1 MTPPDDTPPRLD
13 LPAGFRDLLHER
25 AAALEAVE
33 RAVMGAFA
41 AWGFRRIVTPTVE
54 YSDVLEIGVGDDLPQ
69 RAFRS
74 TDQPSGRVV
83 LLRPDVTAQV
93 ARVVASRLRAAPLP
107 LRLCYNLPVVRNVEP
122 TPGRPREI
130 FQAGVELIGLDL
142 PEADAEMIAV
152 AAHALRAAGLSR
164 FTIDIGQV
172 EFYRGLA
179 EGVPPGP
186 ARRRLESAIA
196 KKDRAAIEALL
207 PELGLPEADAA
218 RLAGLIDCFG
228 GDEVLGRAERLA
240 AGGPPRAL
248 RALERLRAVVAVVDG
263 YGLGDVLSIDLAELR
278 GLGYYTGV
286 TFEAYTTGVGR
297 ELAGGG
303 RYDDLIGRYGYPC
316 PATGFMIDLEGL
328 LTALER
334 QGTAPVPRGTDFLL
348 MDVRPDKREALAVAR
363 ALRERGYAVARDII
377 RRDYAGSLAYARH
390 HGIAWVLLLGEQ
402 SGVARLERVSDGSV
416 REVPVAALLSGEGPL
431 VVDGTPLPPGG
442 AAPPGR
448 PAGPGGAP
456 PPGRGSEQDRA

>member
-1 MTPPDDTPPRLD
+1 MALPGAGAPRLD
-13 LPAGFRDLLHER
+13 LPSGFRDLLEGR
-25 AAALEAVE
+25 AGALEVVE
-33 RAVMGAFA
+33 RAVMATFG
-41 AWGFRRIVTPTVE
+41 AWGFRRVVTPTVE
-54 YSDVLEIGVGDDLPQ
+54 YSDVLEAGVGPELPQ

-93 ARVVASRLRAAPLP
+93 ARLVASRLRSAPLP
-107 LRLCYNLPVVRNVEP
+107 LRLCYNLPVVRNVDP

-142 PEADAEMIAV
+142 PEADAEMVAI
-152 AAHALRAAGLSR
+152 AAHALTAAGLAR
-164 FTIDIGQV
+164 FTIDVGQP
-172 EFYRGLA
+172 EFFRGLA
-179 EGVPPGP
+179 EGVPLGP
-186 ARRRLESAIA
+186 ARRRLEDAVG

-207 PELGLPEADAA
+207 PELALPDAEAE

-228 GDEVLGRAERLA
+228 GEEVLDRAERLA
-240 AGGPPRAL
+240 AADSPRAR
-248 RALERLRAVVAVVDG
+248 RAIETLRAVVAVVKG
-263 YGLGDVLSIDLAELR
+263 YGLGDLLSIDLAELR

-286 TFEAYTTGVGR
+286 TFEAYAAGVGR

-334 QGTAPVPRGTDFLL
+334 QGTAPAGRGTDFLV
-348 MDVRPDKREALAVAR
+348 MDVRQDKREAWAVVR
-363 ALRERGYAVARDII
+363 ALRARGYSVARDII

-390 HGIAWVLLLGEQ
+390 HGIAYVLLLGA
-402 SGVARLERVSDGSV
+402 GGGGTPGGPGPARLERVADGRVAS
-416 REVPVAALLSGEGPL
+416 VPVADLLAEEGAL
-431 VVDGTPLPPGG
+431 VVE
-442 AAPPGR
+442 GR
-448 PAGPGGAP
+448 PVEAG
-456 PPGRGSEQDRA
+456 RA

>member
-1 MTPPDDTPPRLD
+1 MTLPGDPPPRLD
-13 LPAGFRDLLHER
+13 LPAGFRDLLLER

-33 RAVMGAFA
+33 RAVMRVFA

-54 YSDVLEIGVGDDLPQ
+54 YSDVLEIGVGEELPQ

-93 ARVVASRLRAAPLP
+93 ARVVASRLRTAPLP
-107 LRLCYNLPVVRNVEP
+107 LRLCYNLPVVRNVEL

-142 PEADAEMIAV
+142 PEADAEMIAI

-186 ARRRLESAIA
+186 ARRRLEAAIA

-207 PELGLPEADAA
+207 PELGIPDTDAA
-218 RLAGLIDCFG
+218 RLADLIDCFG
-228 GDEVLGRAERLA
+228 GDEVLARAERLA
-240 AGGPPRAL
+240 AGGPVRAQ
-248 RALERLRAVVAVVDG
+248 RALERLRAVVAVVEG

-278 GLGYYTGV
+278 GLDYYTGV
-286 TFEAYTTGVGR
+286 TFEAYTTGLGR

-303 RYDDLIGRYGYPC
+303 RYDDLIGRYGYAC

-363 ALRERGYAVARDII
+363 ALRARGYAVARDII

-390 HGIAWVLLLGEQ
+390 HGIVWVLLLGER
-402 SGVARLERVSDGSV
+402 SGVARLERVDDGSV
-416 REVPVAALLSGEGPL
+416 RELPVASLLSGEGPL
-431 VVDGTPLPPGG
+431 VVDGVALAPGG
-442 AAPPGR
+442 AGEPGR
-448 PAGPGGAP
+448 A
-456 PPGRGSEQDRA
+456 

>member
-1 MTPPDDTPPRLD
+1 MTLPAAGGPRLD
-13 LPAGFRDLLHER
+13 LPAGFRDLLLDR
-25 AAALEAVE
+25 AAALEQVE
-33 RAVMGAFA
+33 RAVMAAFA
-41 AWGFRRIVTPTVE
+41 AWGFRRVITPTVE
-54 YSDVLEIGVGDDLPQ
+54 YSDVLEAGVGPELPQ

-93 ARVVASRLRAAPLP
+93 ARLVASRLRAAPLP
-107 LRLCYNLPVVRNVEP
+107 ARLCYNLPVVRNVEP

-142 PEADAEMIAV
+142 PEADAEMVAI
-152 AAHALRAAGLSR
+152 AAHALRAAGLAR

-172 EFYRGLA
+172 DFYRGLA
-179 EGVPPGP
+179 EGVAAGP
-186 ARRRLESAIA
+186 ARDRLEAAIA

-207 PELGLPEADAA
+207 PELSLPAADAE

-228 GDEVLGRAERLA
+228 GEEVLERASRLV
-240 AGGPPRAL
+240 AGGPARACRAL
-248 RALERLRAVVAVVDG
+248 DTLQAVVAVVKG

-278 GLGYYTGV
+278 GLDYYTGV

-334 QGTAPVPRGTDFLL
+334 QGAAPVPRGTDFLL
-348 MDVRPDKREALAVAR
+348 MDGRPDKCEALAVAR
-363 ALRERGYAVARDII
+363 ALRARGYTVARDII
-377 RRDYAGSLAYARH
+377 RRDYAGSLAYARY
-390 HGIAWVLLLGEQ
+390 HGIAHVLLLGEAAAGGVLGAGQ
-402 SGVARLERVSDGSV
+402 AEGAPGVARLERVKDGTV
-416 REVPVAALLSGEGPL
+416 TMIGVDALLAKEGTL
-431 VVDGTPLPPGG
+431 VVEGVPLE
-442 AAPPGR
+442 
-448 PAGPGGAP
+448 PA
-456 PPGRGSEQDRA
+456 RA

>member
-1 MTPPDDTPPRLD
+1 MTLPDAGPPRLD
-13 LPAGFRDLLHER
+13 LPAGFRDLLFER

-33 RAVMGAFA
+33 RAVLATFA
-41 AWGFRRIVTPTVE
+41 AWGFRRVVTPTVE
-54 YSDVLEIGVGDDLPQ
+54 YLDVLETGVGDDLPQ

-93 ARVVASRLRAAPLP
+93 ARLVASRLRTAPLP

-142 PEADAEMIAV
+142 PEADAEMLAI
-152 AAHALRAAGLSR
+152 AAHALRAAGLAR
-164 FTIDIGQV
+164 FTLDVGQA

-179 EGVPPGP
+179 ERVPPGP
-186 ARRRLESAIA
+186 GRRALEAAIA
-196 KKDRAAIEALL
+196 RKDRSAVEAALAALPL
-207 PELGLPEADAA
+207 PAADAE

-228 GDEVLGRAERLA
+228 GEEVLERAERLA
-240 AGGPPRAL
+240 AGGPERAQRAL
-248 RALERLRAVVAVVDG
+248 ATLRAVIQVVKG

-286 TFEAYTTGVGR
+286 TFEAYAAGVGR

-303 RYDDLIGRYGYPC
+303 RYDELIGRYGYPC
-316 PATGFMIDLEGL
+316 PATGFMIDLEGV

-334 QGTAPVPRGTDFLL
+334 QGRAPEPPGTDILL
-348 MDVRPDKREALAVAR
+348 MDIRPDKGEALAVAQ
-363 ALRERGYAVARDII
+363 ALRGRGFTVARDII

-390 HGIAWVLLLGEQ
+390 HGIRWVLLLGETP
-402 SGVARLERVSDGSV
+402 GAARLERVRDGLV
-416 REVPVAALLSGEGPL
+416 ATLPVGALLEAREPL
-431 VVDGTPLPPGG
+431 VVAGAPLE
-442 AAPPGR
+442 PGR
-448 PAGPGGAP
+448 A
-456 PPGRGSEQDRA
+456 